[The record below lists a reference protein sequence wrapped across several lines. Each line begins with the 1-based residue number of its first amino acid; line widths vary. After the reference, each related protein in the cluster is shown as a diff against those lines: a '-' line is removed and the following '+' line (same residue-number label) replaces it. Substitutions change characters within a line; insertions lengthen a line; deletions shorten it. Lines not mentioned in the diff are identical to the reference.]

1 MQFLSRRAALKAA
14 LATGVIG
21 GTSAMVDM
29 PCASAGQS
37 TGSKPIKIGA
47 IDPLS
52 GPYAQV
58 GMDGIKGG
66 KIEAKHLGKLV
77 GRDIDFLSYDS
88 KGDVAES
95 RRIINSAMHKQGA
108 KFFFGAA
115 SSAVALAV
123 ADVTNQ
129 NRGVFITGAGADE
142 LTGTECRK
150 STFRWSLPTYGAVR
164 ETVLPMI
171 KNDPSLKRW
180 YTITPNYVFGQ
191 SLLKNCKAVLKE
203 NGAKLV
209 GNSFHSLNETN
220 FTSYIENAIAAK
232 PDVLVLLNFGSQT
245 TAALKE
251 AISYGAKKRMKILT
265 VWAAG
270 LDQYEALGAESMEG
284 LYFGCQYWHG
294 IDTNVNKTFVD
305 MVMKETGSP
314 PNYPMALGFV
324 GFQLLGLGMKNAGS
338 TDPEKVVAALEGLT
352 YDGLTGNEKIE
363 SENHQVVKQYYLLKG
378 KGKSKMA
385 DKFDYVDI
393 VSHGASVVPLSEN
406 ACHMQSWKT

>member
-1 MQFLSRRAALKAA
+1 MKFVSRRAALKAA

-21 GTSAMVDM
+21 G
-29 PCASAGQS
+29 ASPMFEASRALAGQS
-37 TGSKPIKIGA
+37 SGSKAIKIGA

-77 GRDIDFLSYDS
+77 GRSIDFLSYDS
-88 KGDVAES
+88 KGEVAQS
-95 RRIINSAMHKQGA
+95 RRIINSAMRQHDV

-129 NRGVFITGAGADE
+129 NHGVFITGAGADE
-142 LTGTECRK
+142 ITGSECKK

-164 ETVLPMI
+164 ETVLPLL
-171 KNDPSLKRW
+171 KSDSSLKRW

-191 SLLKNCKAVLKE
+191 SLLKNCKQVLKE
-203 NGAKLV
+203 NNAELV
-209 GNSFHSLNETN
+209 GNSFHSLNQTD
-220 FTSYIENAIAAK
+220 FTSYIENAMAAK
-232 PDVLVLLNFGSQT
+232 PDVLVILNFGSQT
-245 TAALKE
+245 TATLKE
-251 AISYGAKKRMKILT
+251 AISYGVKKRMKILT

-270 LDQYEALGAESMEG
+270 LDQYEALGPDSMEG

-294 IDTNVNKTFVD
+294 IDTKVNKTFVD
-305 MVMKETGSP
+305 TVMKETGAP

-324 GFQLLGLGMKNAGS
+324 GFQLLGLGMKKAGS
-338 TDPEKVVAALEGLT
+338 TEPEKVIAALEGMT
-352 YDGLTGNEKIE
+352 YDGLTGRERVQAE
-363 SENHQVVKQYYLLKG
+363 DHQVLKQYYLLRG
-378 KGKSKMA
+378 KAKDKMSN
-385 DKFDYVDI
+385 KFDYVDI
-393 VSHGASVVPLSEN
+393 ISHGASVVPVGES
-406 ACHMQSWKT
+406 ACRMQSWKS